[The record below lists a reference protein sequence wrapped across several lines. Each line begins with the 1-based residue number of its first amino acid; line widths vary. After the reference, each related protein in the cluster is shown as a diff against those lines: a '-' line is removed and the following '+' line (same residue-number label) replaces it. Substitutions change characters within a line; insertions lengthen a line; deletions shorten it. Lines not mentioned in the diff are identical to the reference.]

1 MNGNNQLVKHL
12 YSYSSTKNNEVV
24 MGTSE
29 FPILRNDI
37 DMKNAKLDLM
47 KGYDSNL
54 PQEYSEKYN
63 PMYDAMIKNKSPETT
78 LRDAFGGSKIVGWIG
93 ILEDLTLLSLN
104 NSTKN
109 NEVVMGASKF
119 PILRNDI
126 DMKNAKLYLMEG
138 YDSNLSQEY
147 FKKYN
152 PMYDAMIKNKSPETT
167 LRDALG
173 GSKIVG
179 WIGILEDLT
188 LLSLN
193 KFRGKTYRVYA
204 QKHNGVIFLEKR
216 PSDDNSKPAGE
227 VKYMSQVE
235 YMGHYFKH
243 CMTTTPD
250 ESIKNDK
257 LVDTTQ
263 GFYNAQTMDFNS
275 KEFVLIKTCISAID
289 STNSKF
295 CNDKGIAYWACCY
308 FGGIEE
314 MVIGSKKC
322 KGKNPRQTDV
332 DVIQIKNADQLKD
345 MCQIDTDVVM
355 KYIADVFI
363 RLNSQF
369 DDPNVTSVDM
379 LVGKE
384 VVDFKSSSSDF
395 IPLPEE
401 IIAAFPKEG

>member
-12 YSYSSTKNNEVV
+12 YSYS
-24 MGTSE
+24 
-29 FPILRNDI
+29 
-37 DMKNAKLDLM
+37 
-47 KGYDSNL
+47 
-54 PQEYSEKYN
+54 
-63 PMYDAMIKNKSPETT
+63 
-78 LRDAFGGSKIVGWIG
+78 
-93 ILEDLTLLSLN
+93 
-104 NSTKN
+104 STKN

-193 KFRGKTYRVYA
+193 KFRKETYHLRA

-216 PSDDNSKPAGE
+216 SSVDNCKPCGKGE
-227 VKYMSQVE
+227 YIGRVE
-235 YMGHYFKH
+235 YMRQVGYMNHYFKH

-257 LVDTTQ
+257 LVDTTH
-263 GFYNAQTMDFNS
+263 GFYNAQTMDFSDGVQSIRFFYVSTVNALKEKDS
-275 KEFVLIKTCISAID
+275 KKFILIKTHVGA
-289 STNSKF
+289 TNTTDSKF
-295 CNDKGIAYWACCY
+295 YGDKGIAYWARCY

-314 MVIGSKKC
+314 MVLGLKKYI
-322 KGKNPRQTDV
+322 KRGVTPTEIYATQT
-332 DVIQIKNADQLKD
+332 KNADQFKD
-345 MCQIDTDVVM
+345 KCQIDTDGAM
-355 KYIADVFI
+355 KYIAKVFI

-369 DDPNVTSVDM
+369 DDPNITSIDM
-379 LVGKE
+379 LIGKDGE
-384 VVDFKSSSSDF
+384 NKTKIVDFEPSSLNS
-395 IPLPEE
+395 IPLPEKF
-401 IIAAFPKEG
+401 IAAFPKED